1 MDRDSVNVIIDYFV
15 VSALQ
20 NVINLINDRID
31 KHDKEAREILKYT
44 DGITE
49 SDDATVDALNHVIYE
64 AQEIIKE
71 IKNLKEM
78 EVKKNG

>member
-1 MDRDSVNVIIDYFV
+1 MDRDNYNVIIEYFV

-20 NVINLINDRID
+20 NVINLINARID
-31 KHDKEAREILKYT
+31 KHDKEARNICKHT

-49 SDDATVDALNHVIYE
+49 SDNLEVHELDVMAYE
-64 AQEIIKE
+64 GKEIIKE
-71 IKNLKEM
+71 IRNLKEM

>member
-1 MDRDSVNVIIDYFV
+1 
-15 VSALQ
+15 LQ

-49 SDDATVDALNHVIYE
+49 SDDATVDALHHVIYE

>member
-1 MDRDSVNVIIDYFV
+1 MNKLK
-15 VSALQ
+15 LQ
-20 NVINLINDRID
+20 TIINLINARID

-49 SDDATVDALNHVIYE
+49 SDDLEVDALHHMIYE
-64 AQEIIKE
+64 AEEIIKE
-71 IKNLKEM
+71 IRNLKEM